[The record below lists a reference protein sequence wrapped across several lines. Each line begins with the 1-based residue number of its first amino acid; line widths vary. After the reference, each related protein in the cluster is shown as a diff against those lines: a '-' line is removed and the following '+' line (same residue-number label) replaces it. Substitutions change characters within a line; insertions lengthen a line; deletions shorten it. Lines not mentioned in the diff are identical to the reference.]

1 MTETQLTPKIQ
12 PLYDYIERIEG
23 QLEQV
28 PPIEQPMRFGNK
40 AFRQWID
47 LIATTLDADLLA
59 IAEAANP
66 DFPRKA
72 DALTEIKEY
81 LLDSFGSYVRIDYG
95 TGHELNF
102 FVFLYCMCKVGFY
115 NVDDYQVLINKVFQR
130 YI

>member
-1 MTETQLTPKIQ
+1 
-12 PLYDYIERIEG
+12 
-23 QLEQV
+23 
-28 PPIEQPMRFGNK
+28 MRFGNK

-47 LIATTLDADLLA
+47 LISTTIDADLLA

-115 NVDDYQVLINKVFQR
+115 TIDDYEVLINKVFQR
-130 YI
+130 YIQLMRRL